1 MRRAVNAQPP
11 PCRCGT
17 DGSPRR
23 VWRLLRGPRRRPWK
37 PISSATAPV
46 SGEYPSVIAGPG
58 SDGGRPGTRHHRP
71 PRQTRRVQKP
81 DHAAEDHELVAQD
94 EDLHVLSGVTAGEQ
108 HEQLD
113 GTPQREVGEL
123 RQHQDGLPGRGS
135 RAPPYRAVD
144 ANWQLNGHVRL
155 CAPFRQQEG
164 LVAVAAKE
172 IVGHGASYLFAPLTP
187 NVLVLKRQTTGS
199 WRAAH
204 LPHAHPGHPG
214 SRPDPRKTVKP
225 GIARLH
231 KTEAHAP

>member
-1 MRRAVNAQPP
+1 MSSSSACSTPQRLASPSCTAPGRRSCRPSPAWIRRIRVQRWPAGRAVRVGPGAGDKPPVPAQQRLRSNEEAPP
-11 PCRCGT
+11 A
-17 DGSPRR
+17 
-23 VWRLLRGPRRRPWK
+23 RPWQD
-37 PISSATAPV
+37 AAERGEQRPV
-46 SGEYPSVIAGPG
+46 
-58 SDGGRPGTRHHRP
+58 GGLQLGTW
-71 PRQTRRVQKP
+71 
-81 DHAAEDHELVAQD
+81 DLAAEDHELVAQD

-113 GTPQREVGEL
+113 GTAQREVGEL

-187 NVLVLKRQTTGS
+187 NVLVLKRQTT
-199 WRAAH
+199 
-204 LPHAHPGHPG
+204 
-214 SRPDPRKTVKP
+214 
-225 GIARLH
+225 
-231 KTEAHAP
+231 E